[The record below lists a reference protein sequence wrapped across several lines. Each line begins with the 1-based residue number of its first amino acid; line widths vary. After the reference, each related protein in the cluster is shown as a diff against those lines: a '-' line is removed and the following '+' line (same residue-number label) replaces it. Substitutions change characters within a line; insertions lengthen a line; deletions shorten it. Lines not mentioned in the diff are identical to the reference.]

1 MSTCNAQS
9 RAGRHQPRRSHPP
22 SSSMMRY
29 HPPSWWDSSLAWRTW
44 RAHDGRPRRGILSR
58 AVALRYLST
67 QSQSKWYARLAM
79 TLRARAEAMVR
90 RRRSRRGGCW
100 AQLAEKWYARGLVGA
115 RKQTQI
121 PGASLSGELGF
132 ATVPSRILSYAPP
145 RYPISFSAL
154 CHVVRH
160 RASRAANTPPAWAH
174 PSGWQ
179 WDLLSRRHREGQ
191 SHRCSLLLW
200 ICLSFR
206 SLFTVDL

>member
-1 MSTCNAQS
+1 MRRTMILARTPSSWASTSIVALSVSYDAECLTSYTDERRIACHVQS
-9 RAGRHQPRRSHPP
+9 RVGHHLPRSSRPL
-22 SSSMMRY
+22 SSSKTRY
-29 HPPSWWDSSLAWRTW
+29 RPPSWWDSSLAWRTW

-58 AVALRYLST
+58 AVALRYLFT

-132 ATVPSRILSYAPP
+132 ATVPSRIL
-145 RYPISFSAL
+145 
-154 CHVVRH
+154 
-160 RASRAANTPPAWAH
+160 
-174 PSGWQ
+174 
-179 WDLLSRRHREGQ
+179 
-191 SHRCSLLLW
+191 
-200 ICLSFR
+200 
-206 SLFTVDL
+206 